1 MDNKSERIR
10 HIAIAG
16 MLLAIVILMVWA
28 KNISGYI
35 AGPAINA
42 AIVIA
47 TLEVNIWCGIGF
59 AIATPIISL
68 FWNQASPTSIM
79 GFSTYGLITIII
91 IIGNILYLLAAY
103 FFRKKK
109 IYWFVT
115 ALVVGVIFKWGFMWA
130 SASLISLGFSIKM
143 EMITKVFSVMQLVT
157 GLISVP
163 VVAAV
168 KLALDKIYHR
178 DYYQS

>member
-1 MDNKSERIR
+1 MKDKSVTIR
-10 HIAIAG
+10 QIAVAG

-47 TLEVNIWCGIGF
+47 ALEVNIWCGIGF
-59 AIATPIISL
+59 AVATPIISL
-68 FWNQASPTSIM
+68 FWNQASPTSVM
-79 GFSTYGLITIII
+79 GFNTYGLITIII

-109 IYWFVT
+109 IYWFIV
-115 ALVVGVIFKWGFMWA
+115 ALIVGVVLKWGFMWA
-130 SASLISLGFSIKM
+130 AASLVSLGFGLQTQV
-143 EMITKVFSVMQLVT
+143 ITQVFAIMQLVT

-178 DYYQS
+178 D

>member
-1 MDNKSERIR
+1 MNDKSTTIR

-47 TLEVNIWCGIGF
+47 ALEVNLWCGIGF
-59 AIATPIISL
+59 AVVTPVISL

-91 IIGNILYLLAAY
+91 MIGNILYLLAAY

-109 IYWFVT
+109 IYWFVA
-115 ALVVGVIFKWGFMWA
+115 ALVIGVVLKWGFMWGA
-130 SASLISLGFSIKM
+130 ASLISLAFSVKM

-168 KLALDKIYHR
+168 KIALDKIYHR
-178 DYYQS
+178 DLEA

>member
-1 MDNKSERIR
+1 MEDRNTTIR

-47 TLEVNIWCGIGF
+47 ALEVNLWCGIGF
-59 AIATPIISL
+59 AVATPIISL
-68 FWNQASPTSIM
+68 FWNQASPTSVM
-79 GFSTYGLITIII
+79 GFNTYGLITIII
-91 IIGNILYLLAAY
+91 IIGNIIYLLAAY

-109 IYWFVT
+109 IYWFIV
-115 ALVVGVIFKWGFMWA
+115 ALIMGVVLKWGFMWA
-130 SASLISLGFSIKM
+130 SASLVSLGFGLQ
-143 EMITKVFSVMQLVT
+143 TKVITQVFAIMQLVT

-178 DYYQS
+178 D